1 MVEAN
6 KADFE
11 DRIKDG
17 LVLVDFY
24 TPMCGPCRMMAPI
37 LGELQNIKILKVDVS
52 GDNKELAMKYGFSAV
67 PTLIFFKGGT
77 EVYRTTGFVK
87 KVDLQNKIDELNVTE
102 IS

>member
-1 MVEAN
+1 
-6 KADFE
+6 
-11 DRIKDG
+11 
-17 LVLVDFY
+17 
-24 TPMCGPCRMMAPI
+24 MMAPI